1 MYMAV
6 LSEMAKHDF
15 PAHWPDLVGEIN
27 RYLSQS
33 DEKAVHTGL
42 VALKAITKKYVYALG
57 PDREPLNQVI
67 ETVAP
72 FLNQLVSHLLNQ
84 QSELAN

>member
-6 LSEMAKHDF
+6 LSEIAKNDY
-15 PAHWPDLVGEIN
+15 PTQWPGLISEIN
-27 RYLSQS
+27 GYLSQS
-33 DEKAVHTGL
+33 DVKAVHTGL

-57 PDREPLNQVI
+57 PDRDPLNQVM

-72 FLNQLVSHLLNQ
+72 FLNQLVSHLLN
-84 QSELAN
+84 